1 MKTVNIAIDGP
12 AGAGKS
18 SLAKK
23 LAFHLGYTY
32 IDTGALYRSVAFEV
46 IRKGLS
52 PNDLER
58 IKDILVDTD
67 ISFQH
72 VDGTQRVFVNGEDVS
87 EKIRT
92 NEISSAASTVSAFP
106 EVRSYL
112 LDLQRNIARTEN
124 IVMDGRDIG
133 TVVLPNADVK
143 IFLTASAE
151 DRATR
156 RFEEQKDDENA
167 VSYNDI
173 LQAIIIRDKNDTERE
188 VSPLKPASDSVLLD
202 NSGFTPE
209 QTLETVLE
217 IIGRK
222 INV

>member
-173 LQAIIIRDKNDTERE
+173 LQAIIIRDKNDMERE

>member
-72 VDGTQRVFVNGEDVS
+72 VDWTQRVFVNGEDVS

>member
-23 LAFHLGYTY
+23 LASRLGFTY
-32 IDTGALYRSVAFEV
+32 IDTGALYRSVAYEV
-46 IRKGLS
+46 VTKGLS
-52 PNDLER
+52 PNDLEK
-58 IKDILVDTD
+58 IKDILSDTD

-72 VDGTQRVFVNGEDVS
+72 INGTQRVFVNGEDVS
-87 EKIRT
+87 DRIRT

-112 LDLQRNIARTEN
+112 LDLQRNIAKTEN

-133 TVVLPNADVK
+133 TVVLPDADVK

-156 RFEEQKDDENA
+156 RFEEQKDSENA

-173 LQAIIIRDKNDTERE
+173 LQAMIIRDKNDSERD
-188 VSPLKPASDSVLLD
+188 VAPMKPADDAVLLD

>member
-23 LAFHLGYTY
+23 LALHLGYTY

-58 IKDILVDTD
+58 IKDILFDTD

-72 VDGTQRVFVNGEDVS
+72 VDGTQRVFVNGEDVTK
-87 EKIRT
+87 KIRT

-112 LDLQRNIARTEN
+112 LDLQRNIARTE
-124 IVMDGRDIG
+124 M
-133 TVVLPNADVK
+133 LW
-143 IFLTASAE
+143 
-151 DRATR
+151 
-156 RFEEQKDDENA
+156 
-167 VSYNDI
+167 
-173 LQAIIIRDKNDTERE
+173 
-188 VSPLKPASDSVLLD
+188 
-202 NSGFTPE
+202 
-209 QTLETVLE
+209 
-217 IIGRK
+217 
-222 INV
+222 